1 MRVLITNNTLAER
14 AGTELYVRDLALGL
28 LRRGHTPIAYSTD
41 LGEVAEEIRAAGI
54 AVFDN
59 LDDIETPPDVIH
71 GQHHLDAMTALL
83 HFPEVPA
90 LYMCHGAIPWV
101 ELPPRFPRILRYV
114 AVDRACLDRLLF
126 EGRISEAR
134 TRLLLNFVDLNRFK
148 PRPPL
153 PPQPRRALFFSNRV
167 TPRDVVPEVQ
177 KACDRAGLMLDVFG
191 MNVGKVCAE
200 PEVLLPGYD
209 IVFAKGRAALEA
221 LAVGAAVILCD
232 VKGAGPMVNMQ
243 NVEKL
248 RPLNFGLRALASP
261 VTVPGLM
268 REIARYDALDAAQ
281 VSEFIRT
288 DAGIETVLDEM
299 ISLYEEI
306 LVEYGNAPHDADAER
321 RAAALY
327 LRELSPQFK
336 TLLTKEGDLESILRF
351 RLCRTV
357 ATMTRRAL
365 VPAKSILRALPWRH
379 AANNGRSNAR
389 VVGITDAK
397 SIFTEIYRQRA
408 WGSNESVSGPGATL
422 ARAQTFK
429 GDLAALLTEI
439 KVTSVLDA
447 GCGDFN
453 WMKEVNLDS
462 VRYLG
467 IDVVSDIIAVNQ
479 RKYGKDSRTFA
490 SLNMITNQMPH
501 VDVILCRDTLVH
513 LSLRDI
519 FATLENFKRSGSIY
533 LLTTTFVDYRNNED
547 IRTGGWRRLN
557 LEHEPFNFP
566 PPIAVIDEQC
576 KHTSGIYADKR
587 LALWALKDL
596 PQALS
601 APKEATV
608 KQSSAPL
615 SKESH

>member
-126 EGRISEAR
+126 EGRIPEAQ
-134 TRLLLNFVDLNRFK
+134 TRVLLNFVDLERFK
-148 PRPPL
+148 SRPPL
-153 PPQPRRALFFSNRV
+153 PAQPRRALFFSNHI
-167 TPRDVVPEVQ
+167 TPQDSVPEVQ
-177 KACDRAGLMLDVFG
+177 KACDRAGLMLDLFG

-200 PEVLLPGYD
+200 PEVLLRNYD

-232 VKGAGPMVNMQ
+232 VKGAGPMVNVQ
-243 NVEKL
+243 NVKQL
-248 RPLNFGLRALASP
+248 RPLNFGLRTLEAP
-261 VTVPGLM
+261 VTVPALM
-268 REIARYDALDAAQ
+268 REIARYDAADAAQ

-336 TLLTKEGDLESILRF
+336 TLLTKEDNLASILRSRSF
-351 RLCRTV
+351 RLCRSLGT
-357 ATMTRRAL
+357 TTRRFL
-365 VPAKSILRALPWRH
+365 LPAKNILRALPRRH
-379 AANNGRSNAR
+379 PTSNGRPSAGE
-389 VVGITDAK
+389 VVTSDAK
-397 SIFTEIYRQRA
+397 RVFSEIYRQRA
-408 WGSNESVSGPGATL
+408 WGSNESVSGPGSTV
-422 ARAQTFK
+422 ARAQMFK
-429 GDLAALLTEI
+429 DELAALLTRI

-453 WMKEVNLDS
+453 WIKEVNLDS
-462 VRYLG
+462 VRYVG
-467 IDVVSDIIAVNQ
+467 IDVVSEIITVNQ

-490 SLNMITNQMPH
+490 NLDITSDQLPQ
-501 VDVILCRDTLVH
+501 VDVILCRDSLVH

-519 FATLENFKRSGSIY
+519 FATLENFERSGSIY

-576 KHTSGIYADKR
+576 KHTGGIYVDKR
-587 LALWALKDL
+587 LALWALKDV
-596 PQALS
+596 PH
-601 APKEATV
+601 V
-608 KQSSAPL
+608 GFR
-615 SKESH
+615 